1 MGRTVIPDPFFPLP
15 LSNSPIES
23 TEQQTVPPALS
34 TPPISIQ
41 TARAFRIHLPI
52 PIPPA
57 NQSEATVSMP
67 HAMNGTMSQDQLTN
81 GETPSSKFL
90 SHVTSYPMVNDG
102 IETFKQHPVGK
113 KSLEIADGAYQRV
126 GKPVEPYLQQGFNYV
141 KPYYERADEMADSG
155 LGHVDHRFPIVKE
168 DTHTVIDTAKS
179 YAFWPYNYVWSTW
192 NDEYRKTANH
202 NNRGAGLS
210 TSLMAIVSTELKIAS
225 DFFQALA
232 DFLGPKYEESKK
244 KGADYVRNA
253 EDKAEHYKHVGQ
265 EKLDEYT
272 HLGQQKADEY
282 KKAGEEKTE
291 EFKGQAKETKEQAKG
306 AAEQTKQDAQK
317 KTQQAS
323 K

>member
-1 MGRTVIPDPFFPLP
+1 
-15 LSNSPIES
+15 
-23 TEQQTVPPALS
+23 
-34 TPPISIQ
+34 
-41 TARAFRIHLPI
+41 
-52 PIPPA
+52 
-57 NQSEATVSMP
+57 MP
-67 HAMNGTMSQDQLTN
+67 HATNGTMSQDQLTN